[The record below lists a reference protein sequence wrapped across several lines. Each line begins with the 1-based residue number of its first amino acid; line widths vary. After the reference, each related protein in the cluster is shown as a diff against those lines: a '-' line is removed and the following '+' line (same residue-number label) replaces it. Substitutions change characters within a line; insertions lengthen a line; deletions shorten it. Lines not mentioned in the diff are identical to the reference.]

1 MEVEAAE
8 KARMEKYSNMSAAKA
23 EMLKNMDPSDPI
35 EKLPDCMV
43 KWNKILDM
51 GRADP
56 DWKYTDVEWN
66 MAEKPE
72 LVLGEELFGLKENS
86 GFNRFER
93 CSNMP
98 GWELF
103 VDGASCR
110 DIR

>member
-8 KARMEKYSNMSAAKA
+8 KARMEKYSLMSAEKA
-23 EMLKNMDPSDPI
+23 LKLKNMDLSLPI
-35 EKLPDCMV
+35 EELPDCMP
-43 KWNKILDM
+43 KWEKILAK
-51 GRADP
+51 GRAEP
-56 DWKYTDVEWN
+56 NWKYTDVEWN

-72 LVLGEELFGLKENS
+72 LVLGEELFKLKENS
-86 GFNRFER
+86 GFNKFVR
-93 CSNMP
+93 CSNMT